1 MLANES
7 AETFVPVG
15 FKFVKKGFRISG
27 IIGETTSVC
36 NLGALLTGFN
46 SSVGIF
52 LTVETSV
59 IE

>member
-15 FKFVKKGFRISG
+15 FKLVRTGLG
-27 IIGETTSVC
+27 IFGTIGSFTTVS
-36 NLGALLTGFN
+36 ATTTGFD
-46 SSVGIF
+46 SSVEICALIVG
-52 LTVETSV
+52 TSV